1 MQVLDRI
8 AELGETMYK
17 LEHRDNS
24 GFFPAKT
31 CRDLQLCHSVYNL
44 EDGNKYPLSN
54 NLDYYTTQAVRGP
67 IAKTNQ
73 SKCSIAGPIFS
84 KYWTGHC
91 PE

>member
-31 CRDLQLCHSVYNL
+31 CRDLQLCHPIYSL
-44 EDGNKYPLSN
+44 EDGKNYLGVEMYCTVQRRDN
-54 NLDYYTTQAVRGP
+54 CY
-67 IAKTNQ
+67 
-73 SKCSIAGPIFS
+73 CSP
-84 KYWTGHC
+84 H
-91 PE
+91 

>member
-31 CRDLQLCHSVYNL
+31 CRDLQLCHSIYSL
-44 EDGNKYPLSN
+44 EDGKNYVLISN
-54 NLDYYTTQAVRGP
+54 
-67 IAKTNQ
+67 
-73 SKCSIAGPIFS
+73 
-84 KYWTGHC
+84 
-91 PE
+91 

>member
-31 CRDLQLCHSVYNL
+31 CRDLQLCHFIYSL
-44 EDGNKYPLSN
+44 EDGNNYPLIN
-54 NLDYYTTQAVRGP
+54 NF
-67 IAKTNQ
+67 K
-73 SKCSIAGPIFS
+73 
-84 KYWTGHC
+84 
-91 PE
+91 